1 MFRLYQH
8 FVILER
14 EDIGLETDRSFNEGS
29 DKTFKRVEQS
39 VMQILRGWIQL
50 LTMIVL
56 YMFGSFAFAQP
67 VYVNHYV
74 VQGEAIGTVLDID
87 PSVRVRSEKTIVDVR
102 NWLPSLT
109 MPVLKATT
117 TYDIETNDVES
128 LSLFSLNDSKEP
140 RIHLNGER
148 IIPAIGQ
155 YPISTIFYDNSFRS
169 IDTKDN
175 PLGSL
180 LGKEQIMGYIM
191 SNTLVNGSNTLSL
204 EQGFDVQLDSNH
216 FTRHYEIFLLNP
228 QWQGQKTGLLRA
240 WEVSTE
246 LLISPAWTV
255 RSDVLF
261 ERDGDV
267 VSFQLNPSQAVLQV
281 ELIPP
286 HNQRLYKLVKSSLWL
301 LLMVMTVIT
310 AFMAYVAGN
319 FVERTRIPPRVMML
333 AVVVLCMGMDW
344 ILSKQLTNYLETEA
358 LLNHL
363 SLRTVHEIQYNHW
376 VHQFYGAI
384 LTALVACLVFLRSLG
399 IDFFHEYEIELPVEP
414 VETEAEPEAP
424 EVKLEEEIAPPEFTL
439 LSSEPMEDEDE
450 IQQEVGT

>member
-1 MFRLYQH
+1 MQRL
-8 FVILER
+8 
-14 EDIGLETDRSFNEGS
+14 
-29 DKTFKRVEQS
+29 K
-39 VMQILRGWIQL
+39 GWIQL
-50 LTMIVL
+50 LIMVAL
-56 YMFGSFAFAQP
+56 YMCGSHALAQP
-67 VYVNHYV
+67 VYINHYV
-74 VQGEAIGTVLDID
+74 VQGEAIGTVIDIE

-102 NWLPSLT
+102 DWLPNLS

-117 TYDIETNDVES
+117 TYEIQTTKPES
-128 LSLFSLNDSKEP
+128 LSLFSLNASKEP

-155 YPISTIFYDNSFRS
+155 YPISQIFYDNSFRS
-169 IDTKDN
+169 IDTNDN

-180 LGKEQIMGYIM
+180 LGKEQVMGYII
-191 SNTLVNGSNTLSL
+191 SNSLVKGENILSL
-204 EQGFDVQLDSNH
+204 EQGFHVQMDSNH

-246 LLISPAWTV
+246 LLVPPAWTV

-310 AFMAYVAGN
+310 AFMAYVAGS
-319 FVERTRIPPRVMML
+319 FVERTRIPPRIMML
-333 AVVVLCMGMDW
+333 AVVVLCMSMDW

-358 LLNHL
+358 LFNHL

-376 VHQFYGAI
+376 IHQFYGAI

-399 IDFFHEYEIELPVEP
+399 IDFFHEYEVEIPVDP
-414 VETEAEPEAP
+414 VETESEPVAP
-424 EVKLEEEIAPPEFTL
+424 EIKLEEEIAPPEFTL

-450 IQQEVGT
+450 TV